1 MTVLW
6 WILGILAVLVILLA
20 LLCLMWVG
28 VRVSLT
34 PDSQVV
40 DVKIGPIRF
49 RIYPA
54 KRKEKKAKKQA
65 RKSEK
70 SAQTG
75 KNEKKKRS
83 LPKIKLR
90 DTKDAVRTLWPPL
103 KRALE
108 RTRKGIRIHP
118 LDLSVTLGGLKDPAE
133 TAKLYAYLHAGMWTA
148 MPLLEKIIDIP
159 DPHLHVGMDF
169 SEAETVL
176 EGEAALTAHVGPLRL
191 AALTVGIPALKWFLR
206 WKKQAK
212 LAANQPKVSE
222 RTESNG
228 E

>member
-1 MTVLW
+1 MNAPKGRKLQK
-6 WILGILAVLVILLA
+6 ISRQAEEQNLAKTLQVIHRNVETYGRDVDKMRDEIDDMLEHFHDDNPELINT
-20 LLCLMWVG
+20 LENT
-28 VRVSLT
+28 LT
-34 PDSQVV
+34 MHDHM
-40 DVKIGPIRF
+40 
-49 RIYPA
+49 
-54 KRKEKKAKKQA
+54 
-65 RKSEK
+65 
-70 SAQTG
+70 
-75 KNEKKKRS
+75 
-83 LPKIKLR
+83 
-90 DTKDAVRTLWPPL
+90 

-148 MPLLEKIIDIP
+148 MPLLEKVIDIP

-176 EGEAALTAHVGPLRL
+176 EGEAALKAHVGTLLL

-228 E
+228 P

>member
-1 MTVLW
+1 MTILW
-6 WILGILAVLVILLA
+6 WILGILAVLAILLV

-28 VRVSLT
+28 VRVTLT

-40 DVKIGPIRF
+40 DVKIALIRF

-54 KRKEKKAKKQA
+54 KRKEKKEKKQA
-65 RKSEK
+65 KKTETSAKS
-70 SAQTG
+70 G
-75 KNEKKKRS
+75 KTEKKKS

-90 DTKDAVRTLWPPL
+90 DIKDAVRTLWPPL

-148 MPLLEKIIDIP
+148 MPLLEKVIDIP

-169 SEAETVL
+169 SEPEMLL
-176 EGEAALTAHVGPLRL
+176 EGEAALKAHVGTLLL
-191 AALTVGIPALKWFLR
+191 AALQVGIPALKWFLR

-228 E
+228 K